1 MSYSF
6 LLIRFVDGEVAPMDR
21 ERFREVAGPYAVGG
35 WPADG
40 EGAVDLRAEDGGAA
54 DVYFSAA
61 PGDLEFVTFTHLQFG
76 AMVDVFAR
84 LAEALGAA
92 IVPQDG
98 RALIFHEDR
107 RRHLPA
113 VLRQEARV
121 VAPTGP
127 AVSAGLEED

>member
-6 LLIRFVDGEVAPMDR
+6 FLFRFADGEVAPMDR
-21 ERFREVAGPYAVGG
+21 ERFRQVAGPYAVGG

-40 EGAVDLRAEDGGAA
+40 ERAVDLRAEDGGGA
-54 DVYFSAA
+54 DVCFSAA
-61 PGDLEFVTFTHLQFG
+61 PGDLESVTFTHFQRG

-84 LAEALGAA
+84 LAEALGAT

-98 RALIFHEDR
+98 RALIFHEDL
-107 RRHLPA
+107 RRHLPPQI
-113 VLRQEARV
+113 RQEARV

-127 AVSAGLEED
+127 AVSAGLADG